1 MLISSRVPLLYILFL
16 VDIILVH
23 ILNVKDGW
31 AELKDIFSVS
41 SSLVGLKFY
50 EFN

>member
-31 AELKDIFSVS
+31 AKLKDIFSVS